1 MKFHWSNLGNARLNN
16 DEELIYPSI
25 HSSIHLVGFF
35 SVSSVI
41 VHTVNLTEE
50 KVVSLV
56 FQTWN
61 RGTLL
66 LMEHL
71 LISYKQQH
79 SMDPSLGDDVM
90 WYLLRLLT
98 RNQITQI
105 LQQM

>member
-1 MKFHWSNLGNARLNN
+1 MKFPWSNLGNVRLNN
-16 DEELIYPSI
+16 DEELIYLSI
-25 HSSIHLVGFF
+25 HSFIRLVGSF

-50 KVVSLV
+50 KVVSLT

-61 RGTLL
+61 QGTLL
-66 LMEHL
+66 LMEHV

-79 SMDPSLGDDVM
+79 SMDPGLGNDIR

-105 LQQM
+105 L